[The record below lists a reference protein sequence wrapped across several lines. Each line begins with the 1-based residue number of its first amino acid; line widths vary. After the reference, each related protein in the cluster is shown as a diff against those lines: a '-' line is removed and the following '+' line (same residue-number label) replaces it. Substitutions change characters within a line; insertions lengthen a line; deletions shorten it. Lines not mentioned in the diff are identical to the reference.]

1 MSTALIIL
9 TLNEIDG
16 VKQILPKID
25 QTLLDEI
32 IVVDGGSTDGTIE
45 FVKKIGFKVIIQSI
59 KGHGGAILTGVKN
72 TKSDNILIFGP
83 DGNHDINEIPQLIK
97 KINEGYD
104 QVVISRFGKG
114 SINLDAGKIDAFGNK
129 MFTFF
134 ANLFFNGNLTDTL
147 NESRIITRDAF
158 NELNFDAMQL
168 DSTYQMSIRG
178 LKKKQKY
185 YEIVGNEGARIGGK
199 RKMRPIHT
207 GCLLLKR
214 VIKEVL
220 TKENNVFTTSKKI
233 V

>member
-1 MSTALIIL
+1 
-9 TLNEIDG
+9 
-16 VKQILPKID
+16 
-25 QTLLDEI
+25 
-32 IVVDGGSTDGTIE
+32 
-45 FVKKIGFKVIIQSI
+45 
-59 KGHGGAILTGVKN
+59 
-72 TKSDNILIFGP
+72 
-83 DGNHDINEIPQLIK
+83 
-97 KINEGYD
+97 
-104 QVVISRFGKG
+104 
-114 SINLDAGKIDAFGNK
+114 

-220 TKENNVFTTSKKI
+220 TKENNVSTTSKKNSLRPLWWRMNN
-233 V
+233 